1 MWEECVANEK
11 GAWTGCG
18 ILFVRRLGG
27 NPRASIML
35 YIVSYNFTTGSR

>member
-1 MWEECVANEK
+1 MREDYVANGK

-27 NPRASIML
+27 NSEASTIL
-35 YIVSYNFTTGSR
+35 DDFTTGSR